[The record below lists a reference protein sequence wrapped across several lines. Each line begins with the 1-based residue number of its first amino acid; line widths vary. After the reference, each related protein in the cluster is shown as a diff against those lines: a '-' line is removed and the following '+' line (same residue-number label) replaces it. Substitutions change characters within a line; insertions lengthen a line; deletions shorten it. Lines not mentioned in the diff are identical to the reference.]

1 MIQPNQVYGILGGV
15 AALASAAVWALG
27 SILFRKIGEEVTPFG
42 MNLCKGIIGLFYL
55 SVVIILSGFQTVSTS
70 TFLLLGASGI
80 LGITLGDT
88 LFFKAL
94 IYLGPR
100 LTVLLETM
108 GSVFTVILAVV
119 FLRERF
125 SLVVWCGLFLTV
137 TGVTWVLWDGSE
149 IKKADKNWHN
159 GIKYALLSALC
170 MSLGIIFAKK
180 VIESTSALQANFIR
194 FLGGTIGIIT
204 WGLIT
209 KNFRSSLQPFTNPRL
224 LKFTLLTVFVVIFG
238 GFWLFL
244 VALKYVDAS
253 IATILN
259 STTPLF
265 ILPMA
270 VVFLKEKIS
279 FQAVIGAI
287 IAVCGVILIFLK

>member
-1 MIQPNQVYGILGGV
+1 MGGL
-15 AALASAAVWALG
+15 AALASAVVWALG
-27 SILFRKIGEEVTPFG
+27 SIMFRKIGEEVTPFG

-55 SVVIILSGFQTVSTS
+55 SVVIILSGFKPVSVS
-70 TFLLLGASGI
+70 TFLLLGASGL
-80 LGITLGDT
+80 LGIALGDT

-94 IYLGPR
+94 LYLGPR

-125 SLVVWCGLFLTV
+125 SLVVWCGLFLTI
-137 TGVTWVLWDGSE
+137 TGVTWVLWDGFE
-149 IKKADKNWHN
+149 MKKVNKNWHN

-194 FLGGTIGIIT
+194 FFGGVIGIIT

-209 KNFRSSLQPFTNPRL
+209 RNLKSSLRTFTNPRL

-265 ILPMA
+265 ILPMSA
-270 VVFLKEKIS
+270 VFLKEKIS